1 MNGKRLWLVCIPI
14 VLYFGLLFL
23 LGACQGD
30 GDRHASILLL
40 PTADASDQTTAFIVK
55 GLAVNR
61 YFDRRAGV
69 YCWVFRDA
77 FYQVTSMSCLP
88 EAQVTP
94 APAVIWQQP

>member
-23 LGACQGD
+23 LGACQASD
-30 GDRHASILLL
+30 DRVGSILLL
-40 PTADASDQTTAFIVK
+40 PTPDASDQTTAFVVGGI
-55 GLAVNR
+55 AVHR
-61 YFDRRAGV
+61 YVDVRAGV
-69 YCWVFRDA
+69 VCWMFRDS
-77 FYQVTSMSCLP
+77 FYQISTMSCLP